1 MAPPPESM
9 SRMSSVMK
17 AALQS
22 PAFTEFLRNQGTPG
36 PSTPSNVGTP
46 GPTTTSTTR
55 SLSPDSNIEPSL
67 RSYGHEV
74 GIRPSSEPDASL
86 STATVSQPHPIV
98 GEKRPR
104 TTPPSIQG
112 IPNGDENIFASQSR
126 PTFGG
131 KQPRVSLARSSNS
144 TSDDD
149 TNAYGS
155 EDEEDAR
162 ERKIQLAGQLAAKLD
177 LPQHLVQEA
186 KNFAEVSNSI
196 CLYSF
201 HKLSNNLQ
209 LCR

>member
-22 PAFTEFLRNQGTPG
+22 PAFTEFLRNQA
-36 PSTPSNVGTP
+36 TP

-74 GIRPSSEPDASL
+74 GRSSSEPDASL
-86 STATVSQPHPIV
+86 STATVSQPLPIV

-104 TTPPSIQG
+104 TTPPSMQG

-177 LPQHLVQEA
+177 LPQHLAQEA
-186 KNFAEVSNSI
+186 KNFAEASNSI
-196 CLYSF
+196 CLYS
-201 HKLSNNLQ
+201 
-209 LCR
+209 